1 MNPEE
6 QVGIIE
12 IGDIYIKCLIFSI
25 LNNDVKI
32 LSTSITPSE
41 GFHNDIL
48 INLYKATNSIRLGIS
63 SAEKKANVSLK
74 KINVVIEQPDFLCTK
89 FSKKKKKIDGSKIY
103 KEDIEFLLKEAKKQF
118 THNDKNQ
125 SIIHIFNHN
134 YIVDN
139 KKFIEEP
146 IGVYADTL
154 THEMTFISIPNN
166 NLKNINQAFADC
178 DIEVERLISRTF
190 SLGSKLLNEKELNN
204 GSIFLDIGLEKTSL
218 GIFKRLALIH
228 SITFPFGI
236 NNIKKDISK
245 VCSLTIDESENIINN
260 FDFSFYDNSQIFDD
274 NYLKEIYFISS
285 NFRKISKELILNVIR
300 ARVDEIINN
309 LKKQLDI
316 SDFSLTQG
324 QTCLLNGEVNSLINI
339 DKYLMSSFNPNIKK
353 IKENKKDLENNFMSC
368 LGALSIIKDGW
379 ETEAIPKTRDINIKK
394 NGFFT
399 KIFGMN

>member
-1 MNPEE
+1 M
-6 QVGIIE
+6 
-12 IGDIYIKCLIFSI
+12 
-25 LNNDVKI
+25 
-32 LSTSITPSE
+32 
-41 GFHNDIL
+41 
-48 INLYKATNSIRLGIS
+48 
-63 SAEKKANVSLK
+63 
-74 KINVVIEQPDFLCTK
+74 
-89 FSKKKKKIDGSKIY
+89 
-103 KEDIEFLLKEAKKQF
+103 LKEAKKQF

-316 SDFSLTQG
+316 SDFNLTQG

>member
-89 FSKKKKKIDGSKIY
+89 FSKKKKIDGSKIY

-316 SDFSLTQG
+316 SDFNLTQG